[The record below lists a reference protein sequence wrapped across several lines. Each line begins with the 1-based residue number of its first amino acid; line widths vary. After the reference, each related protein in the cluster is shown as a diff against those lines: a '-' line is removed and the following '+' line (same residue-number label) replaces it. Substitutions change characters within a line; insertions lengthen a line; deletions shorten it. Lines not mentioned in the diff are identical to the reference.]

1 MMLVYRKHVAR
12 DRHRSYVVVYYMMC
26 YRRMVEVG
34 IRPAYQ
40 RFYANGNAK
49 SDLARLRFF
58 MVNQPL
64 RGHLLN
70 FLLKS

>member
-1 MMLVYRKHVAR
+1 
-12 DRHRSYVVVYYMMC
+12 
-26 YRRMVEVG
+26 MVEVG

-64 RGHLLN
+64 SGHLLN